1 MPYNRENLQAK
12 QRHRVGQDR
21 QPNDTEKNK
30 NIATVSITPLSIMA
44 LNTVMLT
51 AYAECRQLAY
61 YADCRYAE
69 CYYADIE
76 RVNMHYQG
84 TACTRSLDMVLNL
97 AADLETVKT

>member
-1 MPYNRENLQAK
+1 
-12 QRHRVGQDR
+12 
-21 QPNDTEKNK
+21 
-30 NIATVSITPLSIMA
+30 MA

-69 CYYADIE
+69 CYYVDIE
-76 RVNMHYQG
+76 RANMHYQG
-84 TACTRSLDMVLNL
+84 TARALHALDHLTWVLNL